1 MIVVLSYY
9 GDGSDRGPGL
19 KFFPVNREQS
29 RLLAAHLVDCMDL
42 GMNVEVYEL
51 TSINEEAKQICI
63 SGLQPQ
69 EGK

>member
-29 RLLAAHLVDCMDL
+29 RLLAAHLVECMDV
-42 GMNVEVYEL
+42 GMSVEVYEL
-51 TSINEEAKQICI
+51 ASVNEEAVQVCL
-63 SGLQPQ
+63 SGPQPQ
-69 EGK
+69 EKK